1 MTPPPKL
8 QPLIEQTLA
17 WLSHWASTTL
27 AGVAVL
33 ILVASVWR
41 VVNHIRFRV
50 KARVVT
56 IEAPPEVD
64 PAGATA
70 FWANMI
76 GLLRPCWIRL
86 CGGQPYLAFEYR
98 FSQDGVAVQLWVP
111 GVVPPGM
118 IDRAI
123 EAAWP
128 GAKTTTNPATPPL
141 PNKRK
146 LRTFGGRLQLARH
159 EATPIRSE
167 FTTDPLRPLLG
178 ALTGLGRDETACVQI
193 LARPATGRRTRR
205 ARQTARRIRAGH
217 TGIPLARLIDAPIRP
232 TRSTDPQ
239 GTLDHSARDRAIVAK
254 QRDNQ
259 FDTAIRYAI
268 TTTRSRR
275 QSRGRTHAIAAAFAG
290 FAHHNFYRRRRLL
303 HARAVLAGRWLGT
316 GDLLSVPELAA
327 LAHIPYDAA
336 MPGLHR
342 ASAKAVAPS
351 PSLAT
356 SGPDIKPLGI
366 ADTGQ
371 PRPIGLR
378 VADGRHHVH
387 IMGATGS
394 GKSELMAR
402 MILADADQGR
412 GVVVVDPKGD
422 LIDDILARLPA
433 RFADRITLLDSDNTT
448 RHPVLNPLDGPDTDS
463 SVDNLV
469 SIFSRVY
476 AASWGPRTDD
486 LLRSRLLTLQ
496 AMPGTPTLL
505 DLPKL
510 LTVSSFRQRAR
521 KKVHDE
527 ILAGFWAWYDEL
539 SDASRAQVAAP
550 LMNKLRG
557 LLLRPFVRAT
567 LTGGRSTVDMTRI
580 LDGGICLVRLA
591 KGTLSTD
598 TVRLMGS
605 IVVAHVWQAATLRS
619 QLPKPERR
627 DCALYLDEFQNFLNL
642 AYPPEEMLPEARA
655 YGLSLVLAHHN
666 HRQLS
671 RELQEAMSVNAR
683 NKIFFNASPEDA
695 RRLAHH
701 TAPHLSEHDLTN
713 LGRYQVAL
721 RLVSHSQDT
730 PACTARTQQLP
741 PPIPGRAEH
750 LRALA
755 KIAEPSKAPEPQ
767 EARDPRRAA

>member
-1 MTPPPKL
+1 MTPSKL
-8 QPLIEQTLA
+8 QTLIEQALT
-17 WLSHWASTTL
+17 WLSLWASTVL

-33 ILVASVWR
+33 MLAACVWR
-41 VVNHIRFRV
+41 VVNHVRFRAN
-50 KARVVT
+50 ARVVT

-64 PAGATA
+64 SAGAIT

-76 GLLRPCWIRL
+76 GLLRPWWIRL
-86 CGGQPYLAFEYR
+86 GGGQPYLAFEYR
-98 FSQDGVAVQLWVP
+98 FSQDGVIVQLWVP

-128 GAKTTTNPATPPL
+128 GAKTTTSPAPL
-141 PNKRK
+141 PRPGSRK
-146 LRTFGGRLQLARH
+146 LRSFGGRLQLARH

-167 FTTDPLRPLLG
+167 FATDPLRPLLG
-178 ALTGLGRDETACVQI
+178 ALTGLGRDDTACVQI
-193 LARPATGRRTRR
+193 LARPATGRRTRV
-205 ARQTARRIRAGH
+205 ARRTARHIRAGH
-217 TGIPLARLIDAPIRP
+217 AGSPLARLLGTPTRP
-232 TRSTDPQ
+232 TRTTDPQ
-239 GTLDHSARDRAIVAK
+239 GTLDHSARDRAIVTK

-268 TTTRSRR
+268 TTTRSRK

-290 FAHHNFYRRRRLL
+290 FAHHNFYRRRHLL
-303 HARAVLAGRWLGT
+303 HARAVLAGRWLGS

-336 MPGLHR
+336 TPGLHR

-351 PSLAT
+351 SSLPT
-356 SGPDIKPLGI
+356 SGPDIKPIGI

-371 PRPIGLR
+371 PRLIGLR
-378 VADGRHHVH
+378 VADGRHHLH

-402 MILADADQGR
+402 MILVDADHGR

-422 LIDDILARLPA
+422 LIDDVLDRLPTRLA
-433 RFADRITLLDSDNTT
+433 SRITLLDCDGTT
-448 RHPVLNPLDGPDTDS
+448 PHPVLNPLDGPDADS

-486 LLRSRLLTLQ
+486 LLRSGLLTLR

-510 LTVSSFRQRAR
+510 LTVPSFRQRAR
-521 KKVHDE
+521 KKVNDE
-527 ILAGFWAWYDEL
+527 ILAGFWTWYDEL

-567 LTGGRSTVDMTRI
+567 LTGGRSTIDMTKI

-598 TVRLMGS
+598 TVRLVGS
-605 IVVAHVWQAATLRS
+605 IVVAHVWRAATLRS
-619 QLPKPERR
+619 QQPKPERR

-683 NKIFFNASPEDA
+683 NKIFFNAGPEDA

-730 PACTARTQQLP
+730 PACTARTQQLQP
-741 PPIPGRAEH
+741 PVPGRAEH
-750 LRALA
+750 LRALTGQYP
-755 KIAEPSKAPEPQ
+755 PSVADETAGVQ
-767 EARDPRRAA
+767 DPRRVA